1 MNIDVKNKTLVFG
14 IGQGGINALDKLLAK
29 IKKDEFTEYFA
40 MDSDIE
46 TLKNSTAEHKIT
58 IGYDVTYGKGCHC
71 DTKLGENCV
80 VSSEEIL
87 SNLINGA
94 VEVIILT
101 CLGKGI
107 GSGATLQFLRMVKG
121 ENLYTTVICT
131 CPQDFEGKSSKVGTD
146 FLGRIEPFI
155 DDYVLV
161 GPENIENTT
170 LQDMYEELEHKM
182 VVACINKLFEI

>member
-40 MDSDIE
+40 MDSNIE
-46 TLKNSTAEHKIT
+46 TLKNSSAEHKIT
-58 IGYDVTYGKGCHC
+58 IGYDVTYGKSCYC

-80 VSSEEIL
+80 VSSEEML

-107 GSGATLQFLRMVKG
+107 GSGATLQFLRMIKG
-121 ENLYTTVICT
+121 ENIYTTVICT
-131 CPQDFEGKSSKVGTD
+131 CPQNFEGKSQEVGTN
-146 FLGRIEPFI
+146 FLEHIRLFT
-155 DDYVLV
+155 DDLVLV
-161 GPENIENTT
+161 TPEIYPNMI
-170 LQDMYEELEHKM
+170 LQDMYTQLDHKM
-182 VVACINKLFEI
+182 ALACMNNLFDI